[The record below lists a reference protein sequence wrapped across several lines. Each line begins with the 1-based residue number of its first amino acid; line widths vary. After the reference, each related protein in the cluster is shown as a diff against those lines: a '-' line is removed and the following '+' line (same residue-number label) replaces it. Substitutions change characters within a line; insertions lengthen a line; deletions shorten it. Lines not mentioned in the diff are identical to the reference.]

1 MFAAH
6 IRGSDEQSV
15 RTHCEETAVYA
26 KENGLAVG
34 VGNAM
39 YLAGLLHDLG
49 KYTEAFNEYIYGSKK
64 ISKKINHSSAGAKY
78 LYENFTAET
87 LYEKLTRQLLTYV
100 IVSHHGL
107 NDCLSY
113 DGTDKYQARVE
124 PETNIFYDEVL
135 ENSSKFLQEH
145 DIDYLYSEAC
155 KEIGLLKDNID
166 LVAERMKTDNP
177 IQEKTFMYG
186 CLARL
191 MLSMLMD
198 ADRRNTAEYMNGC
211 ITKRPDMRERE
222 CFFKECLEKLEK
234 HLNAFEIRNSIDEL
248 RREMSAKCADFA
260 KNNGSGVYKLS
271 IPTGGGKT
279 FSSMRYA
286 LKLAIRERKE
296 RIIYTAPFLS
306 ILEQNAYELR
316 NVFGESDYI
325 LEHHS
330 NVIFDENTDD
340 ETLKKY
346 ELLSDDWSS
355 PMIMTTMVRFLDVLF
370 GRGTTDIRRMHQ
382 LKNSVI
388 IIDEAQ
394 SVPVRYIHMFNV
406 MINFL
411 SCVCET
417 TVVLCTATQPIFE
430 AVKRPLLYSENSSI
444 ISDIEKYSMAF
455 KRVDIVADYARI
467 KKDTD
472 SLCEFI
478 LYYTDKNALVILNTK
493 SAVQKLYK
501 GMKEHMSEGYRLI
514 QLTTYMCAQHR
525 LDVIKE
531 MKAALEKNEK
541 IICISTQLIEAGVD
555 ISFETVFRSLSG
567 LDNIAQAAGRCN
579 RNGKAE
585 HIGKTYIIS
594 YGEENVS
601 SLEDIAESQEA
612 MEDRLD
618 RYQGEDLLMPESV
631 REYYRQYFFNRM
643 DVMDAPAQR
652 YDSKYDST
660 QSLYSF
666 LGSNVSAK
674 REYKKIY
681 KMKYSRPLPQSFK
694 TAAELFRPIEK
705 TNSVGVIVYYGES
718 KKLIDRFY
726 AETDFNEK
734 KKILKQLQRYTVD
747 IAISS
752 KMFRELRESGTFEA
766 LLYDGQVLVL
776 TESAYSQEIGIT
788 TDYIPLIY
796 CERW

>member
-15 RTHCEETAVYA
+15 PTHCEETAVYA

-260 KNNGSGVYKLS
+260 ENNGSGVYKLS

>member
-6 IRGSDEQSV
+6 IRDPDEQSV
-15 RTHCEETAVYA
+15 QTHCEETAVYA

-34 VGNAM
+34 VGDAM

-49 KYTEAFNEYIYGSKK
+49 KYTEAFNKYIHSGKK
-64 ISKKINHSSAGAKY
+64 TSKKINHSSAGAKY
-78 LYENFTAET
+78 LYENCSSET
-87 LYEKLTRQLLTYV
+87 PVEKLTRQLLAYV

-113 DGTDKYQARVE
+113 DGTDKYRARVE
-124 PETNIFYDEVL
+124 PQTNIFYDEVL
-135 ENSSKFLQEH
+135 ENSSEFIQEH
-145 DIDYLYSEAC
+145 DVNGLYLKAC
-155 KEIGLLKDNID
+155 DEIGRLKENID
-166 LVAERMKTDNP
+166 RVAERMKTDKP

-191 MLSMLMD
+191 MLSMLVD

-211 ITKRPDMRERE
+211 ITKRPNMQERV

-234 HLNAFEIRNSIDEL
+234 HLNGFEIRNIIDEL
-248 RREMSAKCADFA
+248 RREMSAQCADFA
-260 KNNGSGVYKLS
+260 EKNGSGVYKLS

-279 FSSMRYA
+279 LSSMRYA
-286 LKLAIRERKE
+286 LKLAVREHKE

-306 ILEQNAYELR
+306 ILEQNAHELK

-444 ISDIEKYSMAF
+444 IPDIEKYSMAF

-467 KKDTD
+467 RKDTNA
-472 SLCEFI
+472 LCEFI
-478 LYYTDKNALVILNTK
+478 LNNTKKNALVILNTK
-493 SAVQKLYK
+493 SAVQKLYN
-501 GMKEHMSEGYRLI
+501 GMKEYISEDYRLI

-525 LDVIKE
+525 IDVIKE
-531 MKAALEKNEK
+531 MKKALEKNEK

-555 ISFETVFRSLSG
+555 ISFETVFRSFSG
-567 LDNIAQAAGRCN
+567 LDSITQAAGRCN

-585 HIGKTYIIS
+585 HIGKTYIVNYS
-594 YGEENVS
+594 EENVS
-601 SLEDIAESQEA
+601 SLEDISESQKA
-612 MEDRLD
+612 MEDCLD
-618 RYQGEDLLMPESV
+618 RYHGEDLLMPESV

-643 DVMDAPAQR
+643 DVMDAPAQK
-652 YDSKYDST
+652 YDNKYDSH

-666 LGSNVSAK
+666 LGSNAVAK
-674 REYKKIY
+674 KYYQKNY
-681 KMKYSRPLPQSFK
+681 TMKYSRPLPQSFK

-705 TNSVGVIVYYGES
+705 TNSVGVIVYYGKS
-718 KKLIDRFY
+718 KDLINRFY
-726 AETDFNEK
+726 AETDFNET

-747 IAISS
+747 ISISS
-752 KMFRELRESGTFEA
+752 KMFRELRESGTFET
-766 LLYDGQVLVL
+766 LLSDGQILVL

>member
-15 RTHCEETAVYA
+15 PTHCEETAVYA

-260 KNNGSGVYKLS
+260 ENNGSGVYKLS

-788 TDYIPLIY
+788 TDYIPLIL
-796 CERW
+796 

>member
-1 MFAAH
+1 MFASH

-49 KYTEAFNEYIYGSKK
+49 KYTEAFNEYIHGSKK

>member
-1 MFAAH
+1 MFASH

-260 KNNGSGVYKLS
+260 ENNGSGVYKLS